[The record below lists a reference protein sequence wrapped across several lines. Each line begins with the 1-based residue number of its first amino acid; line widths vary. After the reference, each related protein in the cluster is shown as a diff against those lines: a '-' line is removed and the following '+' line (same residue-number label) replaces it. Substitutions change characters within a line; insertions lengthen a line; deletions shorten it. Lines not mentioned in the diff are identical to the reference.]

1 MLKEFLEFKQERLY
15 DSKITL
21 IAQKYAYLVYDL
33 MIIQYMKEI
42 KNLNSLYNIIDINK
56 NLTKLT
62 KLTKE
67 KIKIF
72 KD

>member
-1 MLKEFLEFKQERLY
+1 
-15 DSKITL
+15 
-21 IAQKYAYLVYDL
+21 
-33 MIIQYMKEI
+33 MKEI
-42 KNLNSLYNIIDINK
+42 KNSNSLYNIIDINK
-56 NLTKLT
+56 NFTKLK